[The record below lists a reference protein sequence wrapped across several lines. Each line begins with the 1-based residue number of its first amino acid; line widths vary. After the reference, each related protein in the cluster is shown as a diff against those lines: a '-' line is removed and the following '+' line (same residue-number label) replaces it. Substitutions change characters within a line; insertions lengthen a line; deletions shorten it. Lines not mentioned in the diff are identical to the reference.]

1 MKNKD
6 NLDSK
11 KEKKVN
17 KIKEQL
23 ARLREKLASENKHP
37 SFPSK
42 SKFKKTKDEAKQA
55 EAPKKVKEAKEK
67 KTRRKEEPKKK
78 VKEAKEKK
86 EEPKKKVKGAKEK
99 KEEPKNKAKE
109 AKEKK
114 ARRKEEAKKKAKEAK
129 EKKARRKEEAKKKE
143 VRIKAEAKKKEARIK
158 VEAKKKEARIK
169 VEAKKKEA
177 RIKVE
182 AQRKAKEEAK
192 KKEEEAQRK
201 EEEAKRTYEEEL
213 EEQLSEEEITGFQL
227 EKTDMDKMCNRVCEI
242 IAGYEAKGIL
252 QSELWKKLKLSSRD
266 GSRLALKLERMG
278 MITREKIL
286 EKERWT
292 YKLIIKKTPI
302 STKSIEGAP
311 CLTCPV
317 QSKCSIDGEI
327 SPKTCQWI
335 EDWVL
340 IELKNK

>member
-42 SKFKKTKDEAKQA
+42 SKLKKTKDESKQA
-55 EAPKKVKEAKEK
+55 EAPK
-67 KTRRKEEPKKK
+67 
-78 VKEAKEKK
+78 
-86 EEPKKKVKGAKEK
+86 
-99 KEEPKNKAKE
+99 KAKE

-129 EKKARRKEEAKKKE
+129 EKEEEAKKKA
-143 VRIKAEAKKKEARIK
+143 KEAKE
-158 VEAKKKEARIK
+158 
-169 VEAKKKEA
+169 
-177 RIKVE
+177 
-182 AQRKAKEEAK
+182 
-192 KKEEEAQRK
+192 K
-201 EEEAKRTYEEEL
+201 EEEAKRTYEDEL
-213 EEQLSEEEITGFQL
+213 EEQLTEEENTGFQL

-242 IAGYEAKGIL
+242 IADYETNGVF

-292 YKLIIKKTPI
+292 YKLIIKKIPI

-335 EDWVL
+335 EDWVM

>member
-1 MKNKD
+1 MKND
-6 NLDSK
+6 NNLGNPKLK
-11 KEKKVN
+11 KIN
-17 KIKEQL
+17 KIKEEL
-23 ARLREKLASENKHP
+23 ARLREKLSASENKQP
-37 SFPSK
+37 SSSLKPK
-42 SKFKKTKDEAKQA
+42 PKKIQAKTKQAKSQKFQVIEAQ
-55 EAPKKVKEAKEK
+55 
-67 KTRRKEEPKKK
+67 RK
-78 VKEAKEKK
+78 A
-86 EEPKKKVKGAKEK
+86 
-99 KEEPKNKAKE
+99 
-109 AKEKK
+109 
-114 ARRKEEAKKKAKEAK
+114 
-129 EKKARRKEEAKKKE
+129 EEAKKKE
-143 VRIKAEAKKKEARIK
+143 TRIKAEAKNKETRIKAEAKKKETRIKAEAKKKETRIK
-158 VEAKKKEARIK
+158 VEAQRKSKKAKIVAQRK
-169 VEAKKKEA
+169 SKEAKKKEA

-192 KKEEEAQRK
+192 RKEEEAKKK

-227 EKTDMDKMCNRVCEI
+227 EKTDMDKMCNRVCEM
-242 IAGYEAKGIL
+242 IAGYETNGTL

-292 YKLIIKKTPI
+292 YKLIIKKIPV

-335 EDWVL
+335 EDWVM

>member
-1 MKNKD
+1 MGNDKNVGV
-6 NLDSK
+6 K
-11 KEKKVN
+11 KEKGIRKLKDRISFWKAKLQADEEERYSPKPKPKLK
-17 KIKEQL
+17 KIK
-23 ARLREKLASENKHP
+23 A
-37 SFPSK
+37 
-42 SKFKKTKDEAKQA
+42 KTKQA
-55 EAPKKVKEAKEK
+55 
-67 KTRRKEEPKKK
+67 
-78 VKEAKEKK
+78 
-86 EEPKKKVKGAKEK
+86 
-99 KEEPKNKAKE
+99 KNKKFQVIE
-109 AKEKK
+109 PQRK
-114 ARRKEEAKKKAKEAK
+114 AN
-129 EKKARRKEEAKKKE
+129 
-143 VRIKAEAKKKEARIK
+143 EAKKKEARIK
-158 VEAKKKEARIK
+158 VEPQRKANEAKKKEAGIKVEAQRKANEAKKKEAGIKVEAQRKANEAKKKQARIK
-169 VEAKKKEA
+169 VEVQRKAKKAKIEAQRKAKKAKIVAQRKAKEAKKKEA

-192 KKEEEAQRK
+192 KKEEEAKKK
-201 EEEAKRTYEEEL
+201 EEEAKRTYEDEL

-227 EKTDMDKMCNRVCEI
+227 EKTDMDKMCNRVCEM
-242 IAGYEAKGIL
+242 IAGYENEGTL

-286 EKERWT
+286 EKQRWT
-292 YKLIIKKTPI
+292 YKLIIKKIPI

>member
-6 NLDSK
+6 NLDTK

-23 ARLREKLASENKHP
+23 ARLREKLVSENNP
-37 SFPSK
+37 SVTSN
-42 SKFKKTKDEAKQA
+42 SKFKKI
-55 EAPKKVKEAKEK
+55 KVK
-67 KTRRKEEPKKK
+67 PKQP
-78 VKEAKEKK
+78 KK
-86 EEPKKKVKGAKEK
+86 EEIKVK
-99 KEEPKNKAKE
+99 PK
-109 AKEKK
+109 
-114 ARRKEEAKKKAKEAK
+114 
-129 EKKARRKEEAKKKE
+129 
-143 VRIKAEAKKKEARIK
+143 EAKKKEAKIK
-158 VEAKKKEARIK
+158 AIEKRKAKEAKKKEDIER
-169 VEAKKKEA
+169 KEEE
-177 RIKVE
+177 K
-182 AQRKAKEEAK
+182 RKEEEAK
-192 KKEEEAQRK
+192 KK

-242 IAGYEAKGIL
+242 IADYESDGIL
-252 QSELWKKLKLSSRD
+252 QSQLWKKFKLSSRD

-278 MITREKIL
+278 NITREKIL

-292 YKLIIKKTPI
+292 YKLIIKKTPV
-302 STKSIEGAP
+302 STKSIEGSP

-317 QSKCSIDGEI
+317 EAKCSLDGEI

-335 EDWVL
+335 EDWVM

>member
-1 MKNKD
+1 MGNDKNVGV
-6 NLDSK
+6 K
-11 KEKKVN
+11 KEKGIRKLTDRISFWKAKSQADEEERHSPKPKPKLK
-17 KIKEQL
+17 KIKD
-23 ARLREKLASENKHP
+23 
-37 SFPSK
+37 
-42 SKFKKTKDEAKQA
+42 KTKQ
-55 EAPKKVKEAKEK
+55 
-67 KTRRKEEPKKK
+67 
-78 VKEAKEKK
+78 
-86 EEPKKKVKGAKEK
+86 
-99 KEEPKNKAKE
+99 PKNKKFQVIE
-109 AKEKK
+109 PQRK
-114 ARRKEEAKKKAKEAK
+114 AN
-129 EKKARRKEEAKKKE
+129 
-143 VRIKAEAKKKEARIK
+143 
-158 VEAKKKEARIK
+158 
-169 VEAKKKEA
+169 EAKKKEA

-182 AQRKAKEEAK
+182 AQRKANEAKKKEAKIKVEAQRKANEAKKKEARIKVETQRKAKEAKKKEAKIKVEVQRKAKEEAKRKEEEAK
-192 KKEEEAQRK
+192 KKEEEA
-201 EEEAKRTYEEEL
+201 KRTYEDEL

-227 EKTDMDKMCNRVCEI
+227 EKTDMDKMCNRVCEM
-242 IAGYEAKGIL
+242 IAGYETNGTL

-292 YKLIIKKTPI
+292 YKLIIKKIPI

>member
-1 MKNKD
+1 MGNDKNVGV
-6 NLDSK
+6 K
-11 KEKKVN
+11 KEKGIRKLKDRISFWKAKLQADEEERYSPKPKPKLK
-17 KIKEQL
+17 KIK
-23 ARLREKLASENKHP
+23 A
-37 SFPSK
+37 
-42 SKFKKTKDEAKQA
+42 KTKQAKNKKFQVIEPQRKANEAKI
-55 EAPKKVKEAKEK
+55 EAQ
-67 KTRRKEEPKKK
+67 RK
-78 VKEAKEKK
+78 A
-86 EEPKKKVKGAKEK
+86 
-99 KEEPKNKAKE
+99 N
-109 AKEKK
+109 
-114 ARRKEEAKKKAKEAK
+114 
-129 EKKARRKEEAKKKE
+129 
-143 VRIKAEAKKKEARIK
+143 EAKKKEARIK
-158 VEAKKKEARIK
+158 VEAQRKASEAKKKEARIK
-169 VEAKKKEA
+169 VEAQRKAKKAKIEAQRKAKKAKIEAQRKAKEAKKKEA

-192 KKEEEAQRK
+192 KKEEEAKKK
-201 EEEAKRTYEEEL
+201 EEEAKRTYEDEL

-242 IAGYEAKGIL
+242 IAGYENEGTL

-286 EKERWT
+286 EKQRWT
-292 YKLIIKKTPI
+292 YKLIIKKIPI

>member
-6 NLDSK
+6 NLDS
-11 KEKKVN
+11 KKVN

-23 ARLREKLASENKHP
+23 ARLREKLASENKNP

-42 SKFKKTKDEAKQA
+42 SEFKKTKDKAKQPKK
-55 EAPKKVKEAKEK
+55 EEIKVKSKQPKKEEIKVKPKKVKKEAKEQK
-67 KTRRKEEPKKK
+67 AGRKEEAKKK

-86 EEPKKKVKGAKEK
+86 AGRKEEAKKKV
-99 KEEPKNKAKE
+99 KE

-129 EKKARRKEEAKKKE
+129 EKVKEVKEKKARRKEEAKNKAKEAKEKKE
-143 VRIKAEAKKKEARIK
+143 EEKRKE
-158 VEAKKKEARIK
+158 
-169 VEAKKKEA
+169 
-177 RIKVE
+177 
-182 AQRKAKEEAK
+182 EEAK
-192 KKEEEAQRK
+192 KKEEEA
-201 EEEAKRTYEEEL
+201 KRTYEDEL

-227 EKTDMDKMCNRVCEI
+227 EKTDMERMCNRVCEI
-242 IAGYEAKGIL
+242 IADYESVGIL
-252 QSELWKKLKLSSRD
+252 QSQLWKKFKLSSRD

-292 YKLIIKKTPI
+292 YKLIIKKTPV

-317 QSKCSIDGEI
+317 EAKCSLDGEV

-335 EDWVL
+335 EDWVM

>member
-11 KEKKVN
+11 KEKKLN

-23 ARLREKLASENKHP
+23 ALLRAKLASENKHP
-37 SFPSK
+37 LSPSK
-42 SKFKKTKDEAKQA
+42 SKFKKTKDKPKQ
-55 EAPKKVKEAKEK
+55 PKKEEIKVKPKQPKKEEIKVKPKEAKK
-67 KTRRKEEPKKK
+67 
-78 VKEAKEKK
+78 KEAKITATEKRKPKEAKKK
-86 EEPKKKVKGAKEK
+86 EAKITATEKRKAEEAKKKEAKITAKEK
-99 KEEPKNKAKE
+99 RKAKE
-109 AKEKK
+109 AKKKEAKIRATEKK
-114 ARRKEEAKKKAKEAK
+114 KAKQAKKKEAKIRATEKKKAKEAK
-129 EKKARRKEEAKKKE
+129 KKEDIERKEEEKRKEEEAKK
-143 VRIKAEAKKKEARIK
+143 
-158 VEAKKKEARIK
+158 
-169 VEAKKKEA
+169 
-177 RIKVE
+177 
-182 AQRKAKEEAK
+182 
-192 KKEEEAQRK
+192 K

-242 IAGYEAKGIL
+242 IAGYETEGIL
-252 QSELWKKLKLSSRD
+252 QSQLWKKFKLSSRD

-292 YKLIIKKTPI
+292 YKLIIKKTPV

-317 QSKCSIDGEI
+317 EAKCSLDGEI

-335 EDWVL
+335 EDWVM

>member
-42 SKFKKTKDEAKQA
+42 SKFKKTEDKAKQA
-55 EAPKKVKEAKEK
+55 EAPKKAKEAKEK
-67 KTRRKEEPKKK
+67 KARR
-78 VKEAKEKK
+78 
-86 EEPKKKVKGAKEK
+86 

-129 EKKARRKEEAKKKE
+129 EKKARRKEEAKKKA
-143 VRIKAEAKKKEARIK
+143 KEAKEKK
-158 VEAKKKEARIK
+158 AKR
-169 VEAKKKEA
+169 
-177 RIKVE
+177 
-182 AQRKAKEEAK
+182 KEEAK
-192 KKEEEAQRK
+192 KKAIEAKEKAIEAKEKEEEAKKK

-213 EEQLSEEEITGFQL
+213 EEQLTEEEITGFQL

-242 IAGYEAKGIL
+242 IAGCESDGIL
-252 QSELWKKLKLSSRD
+252 QSQLWKKFKLSSRD

-292 YKLIIKKTPI
+292 YKLIIKKTPV

-317 QSKCSIDGEI
+317 EAKCSLDGEI

-335 EDWVL
+335 EDWVM

>member
-42 SKFKKTKDEAKQA
+42 SKFKKIKDKAKQV
-55 EAPKKVKEAKEK
+55 EVQKKAKEAKEK
-67 KTRRKEEPKKK
+67 KAR
-78 VKEAKEKK
+78 KK
-86 EEPKKKVKGAKEK
+86 EEPKKKAKDAKEK
-99 KEEPKNKAKE
+99 KARKKEEAKNKAKE

-129 EKKARRKEEAKKKE
+129 EKKARRKEEAKKKA
-143 VRIKAEAKKKEARIK
+143 KEAKEKE
-158 VEAKKKEARIK
+158 
-169 VEAKKKEA
+169 
-177 RIKVE
+177 
-182 AQRKAKEEAK
+182 EEAK
-192 KKEEEAQRK
+192 KK

-213 EEQLSEEEITGFQL
+213 EEQLTEEEITGFQL

-242 IAGYEAKGIL
+242 IAGYESDGIL
-252 QSELWKKLKLSSRD
+252 QSQLWKKFKLSSRD
-266 GSRLALKLERMG
+266 GSRLALKVERMG

-292 YKLIIKKTPI
+292 YKLIIKKTPV

-311 CLTCPV
+311 CLNCPV
-317 QSKCSIDGEI
+317 EAKCSRDGEI

-335 EDWVL
+335 EDWVM

>member
-1 MKNKD
+1 MGNKKR
-6 NLDSK
+6 K
-11 KEKKVN
+11 KIN
-17 KIKEQL
+17 KIKEEL
-23 ARLREKLASENKHP
+23 ARLREKLSASENKQP
-37 SFPSK
+37 SSSLKPKPKKIQAKTKQAKSQKFQVIEAQRK
-42 SKFKKTKDEAKQA
+42 SK
-55 EAPKKVKEAKEK
+55 
-67 KTRRKEEPKKK
+67 
-78 VKEAKEKK
+78 
-86 EEPKKKVKGAKEK
+86 
-99 KEEPKNKAKE
+99 
-109 AKEKK
+109 
-114 ARRKEEAKKKAKEAK
+114 
-129 EKKARRKEEAKKKE
+129 
-143 VRIKAEAKKKEARIK
+143 
-158 VEAKKKEARIK
+158 
-169 VEAKKKEA
+169 EAKKKEA

-192 KKEEEAQRK
+192 KKEEEAKKK
-201 EEEAKRTYEEEL
+201 EEEAKRTYEDEL

-242 IAGYEAKGIL
+242 IAGYENEGTL

-292 YKLIIKKTPI
+292 YKLIIKKIPV

>member
-1 MKNKD
+1 LQRRKQRG
-6 NLDSK
+6 
-11 KEKKVN
+11 KE
-17 KIKEQL
+17 
-23 ARLREKLASENKHP
+23 
-37 SFPSK
+37 
-42 SKFKKTKDEAKQA
+42 EAK
-55 EAPKKVKEAKEK
+55 KEAKEK
-67 KTRRKEEPKKK
+67 K
-78 VKEAKEKK
+78 VI
-86 EEPKKKVKGAKEK
+86 K

-129 EKKARRKEEAKKKE
+129 EKKARRKEEAKKK
-143 VRIKAEAKKKEARIK
+143 V
-158 VEAKKKEARIK
+158 
-169 VEAKKKEA
+169 
-177 RIKVE
+177 
-182 AQRKAKEEAK
+182 EEAK
-192 KKEEEAQRK
+192 KKAEEAKLKEEEEKLK

-213 EEQLSEEEITGFQL
+213 EEQLTEEEITGFQL

-242 IAGYEAKGIL
+242 IAEHESDGIL
-252 QSELWKKLKLSSRD
+252 QSQLWKKFKLSSRD

-292 YKLIIKKTPI
+292 YRLIIKKTPV
-302 STKSIEGAP
+302 STKSIEGSP

-317 QSKCSIDGEI
+317 EAKCSLDGEV

-335 EDWVL
+335 ENWVM

>member
-1 MKNKD
+1 MKNND

-23 ARLREKLASENKHP
+23 ARLRAKLASEKEHP

-42 SKFKKTKDEAKQA
+42 SEHKKTKDKTKQA
-55 EAPKKVKEAKEK
+55 EAPKKAKEETK
-67 KTRRKEEPKKK
+67 KKESRIKEDTKKKESRIKEDTKKKESRIKEE
-78 VKEAKEKK
+78 V
-86 EEPKKKVKGAKEK
+86 
-99 KEEPKNKAKE
+99 
-109 AKEKK
+109 
-114 ARRKEEAKKKAKEAK
+114 KKKAKEAK
-129 EKKARRKEEAKKKE
+129 KKKARIKEEVKKKAKEAKKKKA
-143 VRIKAEAKKKEARIK
+143 RIKEERKKKAKEAKKKKARIK
-158 VEAKKKEARIK
+158 EETKR
-169 VEAKKKEA
+169 
-177 RIKVE
+177 
-182 AQRKAKEEAK
+182 KEEETK
-192 KKEEEAQRK
+192 KKEEEAKKK

-213 EEQLSEEEITGFQL
+213 EEQLTEEEITGFQL

-242 IAGYEAKGIL
+242 IAGYETEGIL
-252 QSELWKKLKLSSRD
+252 QSQLWKKFKLSSRD

-278 MITREKIL
+278 NITREKIL

-292 YKLIIKKTPI
+292 YKLIIKKSPI

-317 QSKCSIDGEI
+317 EAKCSLDGEI

-335 EDWVL
+335 EDWVM

>member
-1 MKNKD
+1 MKN
-6 NLDSK
+6 DSK
-11 KEKKVN
+11 LGNKKQKKIN
-17 KIKEQL
+17 KIKDQL
-23 ARLREKLASENKHP
+23 ALLRAKLKASENKQ
-37 SFPSK
+37 SLSPSK
-42 SKFKKTKDEAKQA
+42 PKLKKIKSETKQA
-55 EAPKKVKEAKEK
+55 ENKKIKVKEVK
-67 KTRRKEEPKKK
+67 RK
-78 VKEAKEKK
+78 VKEETKMKDT
-86 EEPKKKVKGAKEK
+86 
-99 KEEPKNKAKE
+99 
-109 AKEKK
+109 
-114 ARRKEEAKKKAKEAK
+114 
-129 EKKARRKEEAKKKE
+129 
-143 VRIKAEAKKKEARIK
+143 RIK
-158 VEAKKKEARIK
+158 VEAQRKAK
-169 VEAKKKEA
+169 EAKKKEA

-182 AQRKAKEEAK
+182 AQRKAKKAKIVAQRKAKEAKKKEARIKVEAQKKAKEEAK
-192 KKEEEAQRK
+192 KKEEEA
-201 EEEAKRTYEEEL
+201 KRTYEDEL

-227 EKTDMDKMCNRVCEI
+227 EKTDMDKMCNRVCEM
-242 IAGYEAKGIL
+242 IAGYENEGTL

-286 EKERWT
+286 EKQRWT
-292 YKLIIKKTPI
+292 YKLIIKKIPI